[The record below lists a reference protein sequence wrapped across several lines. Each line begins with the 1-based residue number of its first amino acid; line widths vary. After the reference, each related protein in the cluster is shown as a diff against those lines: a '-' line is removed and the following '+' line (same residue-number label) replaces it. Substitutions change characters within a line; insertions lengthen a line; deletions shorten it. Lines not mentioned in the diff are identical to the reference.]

1 MFFKYFFQAK
11 NGKQQSSE
19 VAVMLKI
26 SSIKKLSARKSA
38 PIALLDWYDL
48 NQELILVLERPEPCK
63 DLQAYCQENGGSLV
77 EEQAKVNHLCVCVC
91 VLYTHVEVTA
101 VSPHWELLSISGLL
115 QIILKQLVDTA
126 RDLEENNIFHRDI
139 KQQNILIETSS
150 NTPRARLI
158 DFGLSCFFT
167 KRSSYNVFFGK

>member
-77 EEQAKVNHLCVCVC
+77 EEQAKVNHLCVCV
-91 VLYTHVEVTA
+91 LYTCRSHCSLPPLGAVVYLWSIADHTETA
-101 VSPHWELLSISGLL
+101 G
-115 QIILKQLVDTA
+115 
-126 RDLEENNIFHRDI
+126 
-139 KQQNILIETSS
+139 
-150 NTPRARLI
+150 
-158 DFGLSCFFT
+158 
-167 KRSSYNVFFGK
+167 